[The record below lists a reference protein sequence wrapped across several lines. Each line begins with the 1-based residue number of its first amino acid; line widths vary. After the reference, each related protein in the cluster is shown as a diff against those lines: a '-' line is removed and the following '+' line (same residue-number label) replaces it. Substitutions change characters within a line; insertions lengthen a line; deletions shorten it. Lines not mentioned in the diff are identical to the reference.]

1 MWKNVFLFFLVH
13 FEKLFLVGLFLDV
26 CRHHQMLH
34 PSTQPQPPIQ
44 QESCFRICVLMYI
57 ACWFVC
63 ADSVCL
69 MCYIACWFVCADSV
83 CLMCYIANGH
93 IVSFSLPSLKPLY
106 DEDFLP
112 LTDYRYGIAVL
123 CNTLPLALSSLHT

>member
-1 MWKNVFLFFLVH
+1 MRYIACWF
-13 FEKLFLVGLFLDV
+13 V
-26 CRHHQMLH
+26 CADSVCWMR
-34 PSTQPQPPIQ
+34 
-44 QESCFRICVLMYI
+44 YI